1 MKILRYTSTMFK
13 DKYPGILLSQ
23 TVIFCSL
30 YFKCFLSV
38 YDKTFATILLS
49 KTKVHLND
57 FSMWIC
63 NEIYFKFILTC
74 GIKSNNDP
82 SGWVAILPIG
92 EKLTEKDSALDGIRT
107 HASQILTGR
116 CY

>member
-1 MKILRYTSTMFK
+1 MKILRYSSTMFK

-30 YFKCFLSV
+30 YFKCFFKCAWQNICYHFIVENEGSSEKLFDVNLSW
-38 YDKTFATILLS
+38 
-49 KTKVHLND
+49 N
-57 FSMWIC
+57 
-63 NEIYFKFILTC
+63 KFILTC
-74 GIKSNNDP
+74 GLKSNNDP